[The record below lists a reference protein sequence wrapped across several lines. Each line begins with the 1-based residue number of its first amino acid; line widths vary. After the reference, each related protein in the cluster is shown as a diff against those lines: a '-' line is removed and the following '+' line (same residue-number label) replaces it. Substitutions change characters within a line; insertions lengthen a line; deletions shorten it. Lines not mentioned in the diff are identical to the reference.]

1 MASDTA
7 FALSLAMFFRLIP
20 LIFLP
25 LLAGCVTTGTTP
37 RKPAA
42 GFDPNQLAKSDID
55 RVAESHQREVF
66 ASLRLLTEKL
76 YRRNPREWRK
86 GGQASLEAA
95 VARIFEVDH
104 GWKFAELEG
113 RRGTDAIHLAFREDY
128 AGDRVLAFTVGLG
141 GMVQTAF
148 NDKTELFFLDDLDP
162 QVLFNAARNVE
173 IAVWKLSNAK
183 TASGELVLLSNE
195 ANGPVR
201 NLSFEREFGKMI
213 GSLDVLSKIIADK
226 TNRLVVKVFQNL
238 ATAIFLPVKF

>member
-1 MASDTA
+1 
-7 FALSLAMFFRLIP
+7 MFFRLIP
-20 LIFLP
+20 LIFLA
-25 LLAGCVTTGTTP
+25 LLGGCVATGTTP

-42 GFDPNQLAKSDID
+42 GFDPNQIAKSDID
-55 RVAESHQREVF
+55 RVAEAHQRELF
-66 ASLRLLTEKL
+66 ASLKLLTEKL

-95 VARIFEVDH
+95 MARIFEANH
-104 GWKFAELEG
+104 EWKFAELEG

-128 AGDRVLAFTVGLG
+128 AGDRVLALVVGLG

-148 NDKTELFFLDDLDP
+148 NDKTELFILDDLDP
-162 QVLFNAARNVE
+162 QALFNAARNVE
-173 IAVWKLSNAK
+173 IAVWKLSNAR
-183 TASGELVLLSNE
+183 TATGEPVLLSNE
-195 ANGPVR
+195 ANGTVR

>member
-1 MASDTA
+1 MA
-7 FALSLAMFFRLIP
+7 
-20 LIFLP
+20 
-25 LLAGCVTTGTTP
+25 TGTTP

-42 GFDPNQLAKSDID
+42 GFDPNQIAKSDID
-55 RVAESHQREVF
+55 RVAEAHQRELF
-66 ASLRLLTEKL
+66 ASLKLLTEKL

-95 VARIFEVDH
+95 MARIFEANH
-104 GWKFAELEG
+104 EWKFAELEG

-128 AGDRVLAFTVGLG
+128 AGDRVLALVVGLG

-148 NDKTELFFLDDLDP
+148 NDKTELFILDDLDP
-162 QVLFNAARNVE
+162 QALFNAARNVE
-173 IAVWKLSNAK
+173 IAVWKLSNAR
-183 TASGELVLLSNE
+183 TATGEPVLLSNE
-195 ANGPVR
+195 ANGTVR